1 MPSGLGFIRGK
12 TRAMTPVV
20 NATVAAPPNTAASHG
35 TTGRATGFGET
46 VCYANDKWIRRP
58 LWNATTIMRRNQ
70 TYRPRGDA
78 AAMDERWMISTVR
91 CNRSMAMHTYQ
102 ENRTRPARRPS
113 LTAIGMLGM
122 AALLLLM
129 PANYRAGTDVAHPHA
144 FFQEW
149 LDELTGRPHTHAAD
163 IMDHHPAATTD
174 VPAPSSTVSPFLA
187 ADIPLAAA
195 ADAANGD
202 RSTDRAE
209 APSRATASSD
219 TPFLTDFSPPLD
231 QGSAIAMI
239 GLLVA
244 MLLVASARRQRWF
257 TGERLTSIAA
267 QLEPPPPRPM
277 PCI

>member
-1 MPSGLGFIRGK
+1 
-12 TRAMTPVV
+12 
-20 NATVAAPPNTAASHG
+20 
-35 TTGRATGFGET
+35 
-46 VCYANDKWIRRP
+46 
-58 LWNATTIMRRNQ
+58 
-70 TYRPRGDA
+70 
-78 AAMDERWMISTVR
+78 MISTVR
-91 CNRSMAMHTYQ
+91 CNQSMTMQTCQ

-113 LTAIGMLGM
+113 LTTIGMLGM

-129 PANYRAGTDVAHPHA
+129 PANYRAGTEVAHPHA

-163 IMDHHPAATTD
+163 HHPATTTD
-174 VPAPSSTVSPFLA
+174 MPVPASSVSPFLA

-195 ADAANGD
+195 ADAAIGD
-202 RSTDRAE
+202 RSTHRAD
-209 APSRATASSD
+209 APYGATASPD

-231 QGSAIAMI
+231 QGSAIAVI

-244 MLLVASARRQRWF
+244 MLLIASARRQRWF

-267 QLEPPPPRPM
+267 LLEPPPPRLM